1 MVRILLTGDSHIPRR
16 ASMVPD
22 EIYSEINNQV
32 VNTHF
37 DYTLF
42 TGDLINAPKLLD
54 FLNDI
59 TIKEV
64 FKVIGNMDYYGG
76 NKNLPQSLNLPIS
89 LNNNKKISI
98 GLIHGHQV
106 HPRGDHNQLESI
118 ALENGF
124 NILASGHTHKEEI
137 FLTKKG
143 ILLLNPGSI
152 TGAWSFVASGNYSF
166 IVLKIEEDSSNIFV
180 KLFQYKR
187 NDSRFTILKSN
198 YHLIGGSIKR
208 TDSNFQ

>member
-22 EIYSEINNQV
+22 EIYSEINKQL
-32 VNTHF
+32 VNNRF

-42 TGDLINAPKLLD
+42 TGDLIDAPKLLD
-54 FLNDI
+54 FLNNI

-76 NKNLPQSLNLPIS
+76 NKNLPQSRHLPILLS
-89 LNNNKKISI
+89 NNKKISI

-106 HPRGDHNQLESI
+106 HPRGDHSQLESI

-124 NILASGHTHKEEI
+124 NILVSGHTHKEEI
-137 FLTKKG
+137 FLTRNG

-152 TGAWSFVASGNYSF
+152 TGAWSFVASGNCSF
-166 IVLKIEEDSSNIFV
+166 IVLKIEEESLNILV

-187 NDSRFTILKSN
+187 KDSLFTISESN
-198 YHLIGGSIKR
+198 YQLIGSSIKR
-208 TDSNFQ
+208 S